1 MASVVAPVRGRRRI
15 YLMRH
20 GSVSYFTSEGK
31 PLPPETVSLTPFGI
45 EQARAAGEL
54 FAAHSVQFDRVI
66 TSGLNRTAQTAQ
78 HVLAA
83 TGHSGP
89 IEIRPNLQEI
99 RGGRLAT
106 IAEKDLLQSFT
117 ALTDGVVDE
126 DVQFLGGETVGGMLD
141 RVLPEIDALR
151 ADTDWDSLLLVLH
164 GAVNRAILSYLITG
178 QRQLLGAFEQSPAC
192 VNVLD
197 IGDGRLDVILRMVNL
212 SPLDWLQAGNRRTS
226 MEMLFEQYSKYRA
239 HHIAGLG
246 EAQGHNAGEDAHV

>member
-1 MASVVAPVRGRRRI
+1 
-15 YLMRH
+15 MRH
-20 GSVSYFTSEGK
+20 GSVSYFTPEGK
-31 PLPPETVSLTPFGI
+31 PLPPETVPLTPFGI

-54 FAAHSVQFDRVI
+54 FAAHGVRFDRVI

-239 HHIAGLG
+239 RHIAGLG

>member
-1 MASVVAPVRGRRRI
+1 MASSLEPVRRRRI

-20 GSVSYFTSEGK
+20 GSVSYFTPEGR
-31 PLPPETVSLTPFGI
+31 PLPPETVPLTPFGI

-54 FAAHSVQFDRVI
+54 FAAHGVRFDRVI
-66 TSGLNRTAQTAQ
+66 TSGLHRTTQTAQ

-83 TGHSGP
+83 IGHSGP
-89 IEIRPNLQEI
+89 IETRANLQEI

-106 IAEKDLLQSFT
+106 IAERDLLQSFT

-126 DVQFLGGETVGGMLD
+126 DVQFLGGETVGAMLD

-151 ADTDWDSLLLVLH
+151 NDADWDSMLLVLH
-164 GAVNRAILSYLITG
+164 GAVNRAILSYLVTG
-178 QRQLLGAFEQSPAC
+178 QRLLLGAFEQSPAC

-197 IGDGRLDVILRMVNL
+197 IGDARLDVILRMVNL

-226 MEMLFEQYSKYRA
+226 MENLFDQYAKYRA
-239 HHIAGLG
+239 RFGAGVG
-246 EAQGHNAGEDAHV
+246 EMHGEDAHV

>member
-1 MASVVAPVRGRRRI
+1 MTSSLVPVRRRRI

-20 GSVSYFTSEGK
+20 GSVSYFTPEGK
-31 PLPPETVSLTPFGI
+31 PLPPETVPLTPFGI
-45 EQARAAGEL
+45 EQACAAGEL
-54 FAAHSVQFDRVI
+54 FAAHGVSFDRVI
-66 TSGLNRTAQTAQ
+66 TSGLHRTAQTAQ

-83 TGHSGP
+83 IGHSGP

-106 IAEKDLLQSFT
+106 IADRDLLQSFT

-126 DVQFLGGETVGGMLD
+126 DVRFLGGETVGAMLD

-151 ADTDWDSLLLVLH
+151 HDANWDSMLLVLH

-197 IGDGRLDVILRMVNL
+197 IGDARVDVILRMVNL

-226 MEMLFEQYSKYRA
+226 MEILFDQYATYRA
-239 HHIAGLG
+239 RFGAGIG
-246 EAQGHNAGEDAHV
+246 EMHGEDAHV